1 MSDYNKI
8 KKRFNQEILK
18 GRLSKIEFWAMNNAV
33 RRWLQRNVELKV
45 FQRFLKKQNI
55 DLNNKAILDAGCGS
69 GYSTEIISKIFN
81 PSKIIAFDL
90 MPEQIKLAQKR
101 RTDAVFYTGD
111 INKIKFPDNTFD
123 AVFIFGV
130 IHHVCSWKKALKEIS
145 RVLKNRGSLL
155 IEEPRVI
162 FKWNEFENELNSIG
176 YEILEKAKLM
186 GNYFKSYLCILK
198 E

>member
-1 MSDYNKI
+1 VNQRNYTLFRGAIINMSDYNKI

-18 GRLSKIEFWAMNNAV
+18 GRLNKIEFWAMNNAV

-101 RTDAVFYTGD
+101 RTDAVF
-111 INKIKFPDNTFD
+111 
-123 AVFIFGV
+123 IFGV

-145 RVLKNRGSLL
+145 RVLKNRGALL

-198 E
+198 

>member
-1 MSDYNKI
+1 VNQRNYNLFRGAIINMSDYNKI

-18 GRLSKIEFWAMNNAV
+18 GRLNKIEFWAMNNAV

-101 RTDAVFYTGD
+101 RTDAVF
-111 INKIKFPDNTFD
+111 
-123 AVFIFGV
+123 IFGV

-145 RVLKNRGSLL
+145 RVLKNRGALL

-198 E
+198 

>member
-111 INKIKFPDNTFD
+111 INKIKFPDDTFD

-145 RVLKNRGSLL
+145 RVLKNRGALL

-176 YEILEKAKLM
+176 YEILEKVKLM

>member
-1 MSDYNKI
+1 MNQRNYTLFRGAIINMSDYNKI

-101 RTDAVFYTGD
+101 RTDAVF
-111 INKIKFPDNTFD
+111 
-123 AVFIFGV
+123 IFGV

-145 RVLKNRGSLL
+145 RVLKNRGALL

-198 E
+198 

>member
-18 GRLSKIEFWAMNNAV
+18 GRLNKIEFWAMNNAV

-101 RTDAVFYTGD
+101 RTDAVF
-111 INKIKFPDNTFD
+111 
-123 AVFIFGV
+123 IFGV

-145 RVLKNRGSLL
+145 RVLKNRGALL

>member
-1 MSDYNKI
+1 VNQRNYTLFRGAIINMSDYNKI

-101 RTDAVFYTGD
+101 RTDAVF
-111 INKIKFPDNTFD
+111 
-123 AVFIFGV
+123 IFGV

-145 RVLKNRGSLL
+145 RVLKNRGALL

-198 E
+198 